1 MSMFGC
7 SNNAWSLWWRDEPA
21 VDRFVV
27 VDFFS
32 RADLFSSSEEVSSES
47 VNSLVLLLA
56 LLDVP
61 FLALGLPKRLVWGLD
76 RPLGGGLFGLLGV
89 SPDDRGPGLCFLDLL
104 VEVER
109 NAAFR
114 LSLSSASDVCC
125 CCSIVVR
132 DSIGRCKSI
141 VT

>member
-1 MSMFGC
+1 M
-7 SNNAWSLWWRDEPA
+7 
-21 VDRFVV
+21 DRFVV
-27 VDFFS
+27 VDFF
-32 RADLFSSSEEVSSES
+32 RFELFSSSEEVSSES

-125 CCSIVVR
+125 CCSMLLQSASDSVIFNLQSVVALNR
-132 DSIGRCKSI
+132 YAQSLSIMYWSL
-141 VT
+141 

>member
-7 SNNAWSLWWRDEPA
+7 SNNVWSLWWRDEPA

-27 VDFFS
+27 VDFF
-32 RADLFSSSEEVSSES
+32 RFELFSSSEEVSSES

-104 VEVER
+104 VEALR
-109 NAAFR
+109 F
-114 LSLSSASDVCC
+114 SSASDVCC
-125 CCSIVVR
+125 CCCSIVVR
-132 DSIGRCKSI
+132 VIFNRSSI
-141 VT
+141 V